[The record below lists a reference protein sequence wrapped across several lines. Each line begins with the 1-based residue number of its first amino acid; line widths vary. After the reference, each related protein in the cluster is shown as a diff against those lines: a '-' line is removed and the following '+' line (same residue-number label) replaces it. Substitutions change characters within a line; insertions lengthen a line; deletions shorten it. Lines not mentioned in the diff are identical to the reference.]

1 MFDGL
6 GGFPRKKVTQ
16 LRNQFY
22 PVVAQEV
29 AALQQMRAQLAAQ
42 TAARKRLTAAA
53 LLASERHHAP

>member
-22 PVVAQEV
+22 PVILQEV
-29 AALQQMRAQLAAQ
+29 RAIRQMRAQLAEKN
-42 TAARKRLTAAA
+42 TRTSAAA
-53 LLASERHHAP
+53 LLAQEREGLLRI